1 MYRTFNCFLIV
12 TIFCCSAV
20 QFVFAQPSLPVVLDT
35 IAVGG
40 TGGMD
45 YITCDPAAHR
55 LYISHS
61 TRVEVVQY
69 DTKVHVGTIDKT
81 PGVHGIALAHEF
93 GRGFTSNGKD
103 NTVTVFDLNTLDV
116 VGTIDTKGTKPDG
129 ILYEPVTKRAF
140 TFNGGSEN
148 CTAIDAA
155 TMKVVGTLALGGGP
169 EAAVADGKGDI
180 YVNIESTSEVV
191 RFDAATLTIQSR
203 WPLAPAQT
211 PTGISMDIAHR
222 ILFIGGRNQ
231 VFVACGA
238 DDGRV
243 LANIPIGQGVDGTA
257 FDAATGLV
265 YVSNKDGSLDLIHED
280 GQSTFTAV
288 GKIQTSPGAKTLALD
303 PQSHRVFLPAALQM
317 DVPGGMK
324 GEMIVLVIGVR

>member
-1 MYRTFNCFLIV
+1 MYRTFKWLLVALLFS
-12 TIFCCSAV
+12 CSAV
-20 QFVFAQPSLPVVLDT
+20 QCLFAQPALPVVLDT

-45 YITCDPAAHR
+45 YITCDSASHR
-55 LYISHS
+55 LYISHG

-69 DTKVHVGTIDKT
+69 ETKVHAGTIANT
-81 PGVHGIALAHEF
+81 PGVHGIALVQEI

-103 NTVTVFDLNTLDV
+103 NTATVFDLSTLAV
-116 VGTIDTKGTKPDG
+116 IGTIDVQGMKPDG
-129 ILYEPVTKRAF
+129 ILYEPTTKRVF
-140 TFNGGSEN
+140 TFNGGSED

-191 RFDAATLTIQSR
+191 RFDAAALTIRSR

-211 PTGISMDIAHR
+211 PTGISMDRAHR

-231 VFVACGA
+231 VFVACSA
-238 DDGRV
+238 DDGKI
-243 LANIPIGQGVDGTA
+243 LANIPIGQGVDGTS
-257 FDAATGLV
+257 FDDASGLI
-265 YVSNKDGSLDLIHED
+265 YVSNKDGSLDLIHEE
-280 GQSTFTAV
+280 GSSTFTKV
-288 GKIQTSPGAKTLALD
+288 GKLQTSPGAKTQALD
-303 PQSHRVFLPAALQM
+303 LQSHRVFLPAVRQI
-317 DVPGGMK
+317 DGPEGMK
-324 GEMIVLVIGVR
+324 GEMMVLVVGIQ